1 MNRAMN
7 FGIRNIFLLA
17 VILWLPYGLFA
28 QEEDIQREVRV
39 IKPYTPTLSDADK
52 IDLQPLI
59 TDTTRIIPEISYSI
73 FPRRYD
79 SQFKV
84 QPIQPARMV
93 GLPLNRLYKSQLTLG
108 LGNYLT
114 PFIELGVNQLR
125 SRKSSIGLYLNH
137 QSSNGTV
144 KLQNDRKADAN
155 YSDNVIKLYGK
166 RMFYRSVL
174 EGGIT
179 GGYNSLLYYGYRP
192 EVDTLLFKD
201 DIRQKIY
208 SAGADVRFY
217 SSNPDSFHFNYDFG
231 LNYMLTRDAFENM
244 ENAFNINASGS
255 KFIGDWYTGMDIGL
269 DFYGYSAGIDSFNNN
284 ILSFNP
290 WTSKSSDQWKVTFGL
305 NAVVDQREES
315 SFKLYPK
322 VNFEFSI
329 VDDVLIPYMGLDGR
343 KEVNDY
349 RRIIFENPYILPGLS
364 VVNTDY
370 SIIGNIGLK
379 GRYSS
384 KIAFDFRLSYS
395 NIDSMY
401 FYVNDT
407 TSILQNQFT
416 VDYDYANLL
425 KAGGEII
432 WNKSDNLRFTIRGD
446 YYHYELRNLEYPWH
460 KPAFDASLRASY
472 NLRAKILLDAALFYT
487 GMRYAPGHTS
497 IAEPVELKPY
507 FDGNLSVE
515 YRYTNVLSFFLK
527 FRNFSATRYEVWNQ
541 YPAQRF
547 QLMAGFTYAL

>member
-7 FGIRNIFLLA
+7 SVIRNIFILV

-52 IDLQPLI
+52 IDLQPMI
-59 TDTTRIIPEISYSI
+59 TDTSRVIPEISYSI

-84 QPIQPARMV
+84 KPIQPARMV

-114 PFIELGVNQLR
+114 PFIELSINQLR

-137 QSSNGTV
+137 QSSDGSV
-144 KLQNDRKADAN
+144 KLQNDRKAESN
-155 YSDNVIKLYGK
+155 YSDNVVKLYGK
-166 RMFYRSVL
+166 HMFYRSVL

-179 GGYNSLLYYGYRP
+179 GGYNSMLYYGYQP
-192 EVDTLLFKD
+192 EVDTLLFKEN
-201 DIRQKIY
+201 IRQKIY

-231 LNYMLTRDAFENM
+231 LNYMLTKDVFENM
-244 ENAFNINASGS
+244 ENAFNISASGS
-255 KFIGDWYTGMDIGL
+255 KFIGDWYSGMDIGL

-305 NAVVDQREES
+305 NAVVDQKEKA
-315 SFKLYPK
+315 SFNLYPK
-322 VNFEFSI
+322 INFEFSI
-329 VDDVLIPYMGLDGR
+329 VDDVLIPYLGLDGK
-343 KEVNDY
+343 KEVNNY
-349 RRIIFENPYILPGLS
+349 RKIIFENPYIMPGLS

-370 SIIGNIGLK
+370 NIIGTAGLK

-384 KIAFDFRLSYS
+384 KMAFDFRLSYS
-395 NIDSMY
+395 SIDSMY

-407 TSILQNQFT
+407 TTILQNQFA
-416 VDYDYANLL
+416 VDYDFANLL
-425 KAGGEII
+425 QAGGEII
-432 WNKSDNLRFTIRGD
+432 WNKSDNLRFTLQGN
-446 YYHYELRNLEYPWH
+446 YYHYELENIKYPWH
-460 KPAFDASLRASY
+460 KPVFDANLRASY
-472 NLRAKILLDAALFYT
+472 NLREKILVDAGLFYT
-487 GMRYAPGHTS
+487 GKRHAPGRSS
-497 IAEPVELKPY
+497 IEETVELKPY
-507 FDGNLSVE
+507 FDGNLSIE

-527 FRNFSATRYEVWNQ
+527 FNNFSATRYEIWNQ

-547 QLMAGFTYAL
+547 QVMAGFTYAL